1 MNLTRWDQLLL
12 SLIVGTATFAM
23 YAADYL
29 SGAVTG
35 SDDCSKPER
44 AACIRAH
51 ASAMRASIQ
60 AAMVVCTVALLLLL
74 RPGAPSLSVVAVGM
88 LLGFAYNASWL
99 PGEALCQYLYHG
111 EAALPQV
118 GARDILPR
126 HSVHVALRFSGMAA
140 HN

>member
-1 MNLTRWDQLLL
+1 MLKSIKPGWGAVVASWGRSTLNGCTTAGWTFAACAAMNLTRRDQLLL

-29 SGAVTG
+29 SGALTG
-35 SDDCSKPER
+35 SDNVAKPER

-60 AAMVVCTVALLLLL
+60 AAMVVCTVALLLL

-99 PGEALCQYLYHG
+99 PGEA
-111 EAALPQV
+111 
-118 GARDILPR
+118 
-126 HSVHVALRFSGMAA
+126 
-140 HN
+140 